1 MPTSSFLGKD
11 HSETERLDVSK
22 YSNSSFM
29 ISGNKD
35 VERESPF
42 INYSDN
48 EDAQRRQDRALIQG
62 SVKKK
67 QKDDF
72 GTFNINLNR
81 YQKEGGS
88 KDHHNQTLPSVT
100 EEVTSESIVL

>member
-1 MPTSSFLGKD
+1 
-11 HSETERLDVSK
+11 
-22 YSNSSFM
+22 M

-62 SVKKK
+62 SVKKL

-72 GTFNINLNR
+72 GA
-81 YQKEGGS
+81 YK
-88 KDHHNQTLPSVT
+88 NQFSPY
-100 EEVTSESIVL
+100 